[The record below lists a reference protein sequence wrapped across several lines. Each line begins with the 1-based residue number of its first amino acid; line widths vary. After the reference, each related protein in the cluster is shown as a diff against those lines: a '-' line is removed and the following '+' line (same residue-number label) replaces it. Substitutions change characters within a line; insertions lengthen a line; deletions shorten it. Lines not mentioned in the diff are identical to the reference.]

1 MEGGKSRISHH
12 AFTETD
18 IRKAVG
24 RIPIHRYPDLKSMN
38 HPDDL
43 FKNHNAV
50 ALLFLT
56 EGQNEGHW
64 LAVLDHGDHYEVF
77 DSFGTA
83 IDGDRKWLDKKELL
97 EFDESTPL
105 LSTLLAKGGKPVA
118 HNTTKLQNDKADTC
132 GRWIVWRI
140 LNANIPLSQFVA
152 KMKGSG
158 KSPDDLVT
166 ELTYDAVHI

>member
-1 MEGGKSRISHH
+1 MLGGKELSHH
-12 AFTETD
+12 AFSESD

-38 HPDDL
+38 TPNDL
-43 FKNHNAV
+43 FKNHNAA

-56 EGQNEGHW
+56 ESQNEGHW

-97 EFDESTPL
+97 EFDESAPL
-105 LSTLLAKGGKPVA
+105 LSALLAKGDKPVA
-118 HNTTKLQNDKADTC
+118 HNTTKLQSDDADTC

-140 LNANIPLSQFVA
+140 LNANTPLPKFVS

-166 ELTYDAVHI
+166 KLTYDAVHI